1 MKEKI
6 RAAAL
11 KYSQYDDEYID
22 TYEDIDFDVGDDGG
36 GEFTTLRCFH
46 SMINIVSGAA
56 KTWKPGMVDVDG
68 KKRDQDGK
76 EIKEDPN
83 DLLKPNLNR
92 AKKVP
97 SVQADSDKP
106 KAPGKVRQSGDPV
119 DAKTARFKSKNKS
132 RIGNH
137 SRKRGAAKKQSK
149 GMF

>member
-1 MKEKI
+1 M
-6 RAAAL
+6 L
-11 KYSQYDDEYID
+11 
-22 TYEDIDFDVGDDGG
+22 
-36 GEFTTLRCFH
+36 
-46 SMINIVSGAA
+46 
-56 KTWKPGMVDVDG
+56 DVDG
-68 KKRDQDGK
+68 KKRDKDGK

-92 AKKVP
+92 KNLGQKVGHVEER
-97 SVQADSDKP
+97 STKR
-106 KAPGKVRQSGDPV
+106 APRKSGDPV